1 MDGNAGV
8 AHEGGIGVAAACS
21 QKWKSHQVQVCP
33 RHTDVPACTHTY
45 THTYVHVRTYTHK
58 YARTICILY
67 AHTTGIDTWVKI
79 SPAIRRHYLMGRCG
93 MGFSTA
99 NSTRW

>member
-1 MDGNAGV
+1 MKIQEWHTREVLERQRRV
-8 AHEGGIGVAAACS
+8 ARNGKATP
-21 QKWKSHQVQVCP
+21 VQVCP
-33 RHTDVPACTHTY
+33 RHTDVPAC

-79 SPAIRRHYLMGRCG
+79 SPAIRRHHLMGRCG

-99 NSTRW
+99 N

>member
-45 THTYVHVRTYTHK
+45 IRTCTHIHTQVRTHNMH
-58 YARTICILY
+58 TICS
-67 AHTTGIDTWVKI
+67 HHRD
-79 SPAIRRHYLMGRCG
+79 RYLGG
-93 MGFSTA
+93 NKPSYKETSLDG
-99 NSTRW
+99 

>member
-1 MDGNAGV
+1 MDENTGV

-21 QKWKSHQVQVCP
+21 QKWKSHPSTSMSQAHRRACM
-33 RHTDVPACTHTY
+33 HTHI
-45 THTYVHVRTYTHK
+45 HTYVHVRTYTHK
-58 YARTICILY
+58 CTRTICILY

-79 SPAIRRHYLMGRCG
+79 SPAIRRHHLMGRCG

-99 NSTRW
+99 N